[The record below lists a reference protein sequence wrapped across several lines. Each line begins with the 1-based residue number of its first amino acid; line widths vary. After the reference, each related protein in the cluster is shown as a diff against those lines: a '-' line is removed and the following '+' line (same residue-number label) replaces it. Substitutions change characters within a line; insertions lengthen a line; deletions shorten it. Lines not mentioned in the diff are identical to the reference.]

1 MFIHCSL
8 LKLFTTVFIGQTR
21 GGSKRKA
28 EGQPE
33 TEAGIQPKK
42 AKATAKATSTSRG
55 APHVLVS
62 IPVTDWNTYFLGR
75 CDSRKIN

>member
-42 AKATAKATSTSRG
+42 SKGHGKGNLHFQRSPSRVGVHTSNRLEHLF
-55 APHVLVS
+55 PWQV
-62 IPVTDWNTYFLGR
+62 
-75 CDSRKIN
+75 